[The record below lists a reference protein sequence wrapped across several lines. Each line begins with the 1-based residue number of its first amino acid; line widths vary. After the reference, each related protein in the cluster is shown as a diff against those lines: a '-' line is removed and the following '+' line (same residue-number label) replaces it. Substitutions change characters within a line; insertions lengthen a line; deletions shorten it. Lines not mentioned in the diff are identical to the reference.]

1 MSSSES
7 EGSSSSSSAGPWAV
21 PQIPMKEK
29 TWVVCATCG
38 WAEWDRPP
46 PYPYQRAEDTVILL
60 CRWCFR
66 VPAPPDS
73 WGAVCNAEHFLRR
86 MKLLPNCLQHVAV
99 TDLIAVYLAAQDI
112 GITYHRDEGIIDGRW
127 AHTSVFEIGLL
138 PNPRALK
145 WPIVLDAI
153 HAVWREF
160 ESGRPLGDYIL
171 SQESA

>member
-66 VPAPPDS
+66 VPAPPYS
-73 WGAVCNAEHFLRR
+73 WGADCNAEHFLRR
-86 MKLLPNCLQHVAV
+86 MKLLPNCLQHFAV
-99 TDLIAVYLAAQDI
+99 TYLIQTYLVR
-112 GITYHRDEGIIDGRW
+112 RDFFTNYIRGEGVW
-127 AHTSVFEIGLL
+127 AESVFAVDPSTGPPHLYTGRLMVHPRTGELINPLPHMRFLL
-138 PNPRALK
+138 
-145 WPIVLDAI
+145 
-153 HAVWREF
+153 
-160 ESGRPLGDYIL
+160 
-171 SQESA
+171 